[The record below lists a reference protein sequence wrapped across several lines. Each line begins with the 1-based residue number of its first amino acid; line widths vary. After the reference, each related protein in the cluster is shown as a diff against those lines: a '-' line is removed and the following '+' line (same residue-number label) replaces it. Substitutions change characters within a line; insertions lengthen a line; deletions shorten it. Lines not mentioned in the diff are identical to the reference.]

1 MFAAPWKEDIF
12 ASFLERMVRYRDVQE
27 GETHR
32 SDIELFGEST
42 TSNLD
47 VGWLNGYESV
57 SIIQCRSRVTSA
69 LEMEKLSRVEQPRAE
84 AQISRSADV
93 DRTFLSGWKRRV
105 S

>member
-1 MFAAPWKEDIF
+1 VFAAPWKEDIF

-47 VGWLNGYESV
+47 VGWLNGYESM
-57 SIIQCRSRVTSA
+57 SIVHPMWKQSHQC
-69 LEMEKLSRVEQPRAE
+69 P
-84 AQISRSADV
+84 
-93 DRTFLSGWKRRV
+93 
-105 S
+105 